1 MPPPISDAERA
12 EILRLLSELAGQDF
26 FAVKGRP
33 FEDIPPVEQESIRI
47 AAAAIIPGKTTQ
59 TLTLQDI
66 ASFLVSSG
74 QGVLRNV
81 IPPGETQ
88 QEPLFTTETVN
99 RFVTQLEADVFRGFS
114 DAGVP
119 FTQEMQDDI
128 FEPFVNDDDE
138 REGSIFI
145 QQLTE
150 ALSNSNNANQKAVPL
165 ITDPGATAVDT
176 VLVDVLNEEV
186 ETTVRFP
193 RTPLRDTRKG
203 QAITAL
209 FDAKAI
215 SPELYARINP
225 QFTPTSQV
233 TPEGFTLAPPEDAL
247 ALEFLAQ
254 FDASFEAVE
263 ARAQANEIRTT
274 FNRTIAEEFQ
284 KNPEGFATEVTAR
297 QQIAERENTSIL
309 GLDAFNPNGSVRSG
323 KDILDDL
330 RPGQNPQTLAKG
342 PEKDVLTRART
353 LTTASID
360 QALKG
365 LSGTN
370 VDDVTAAGEAL
381 FAILQ
386 PGIGEFDQNIA
397 NIRQQD
403 EQQLLS
409 TKGGAKA
416 ALEQI
421 AFENGLD
428 LASITPGD
436 LRDLQLALSE
446 SGSVDNFTG
455 ALVENFRDFQ
465 QRKVLEDAAE
475 AAFKEL
481 QKEQA
486 GIQATNERFL
496 GASPEQRASIIGSQL
511 PRFQQEAPSSLSTF
525 ALQGRVS
532 AADVAQAR
540 LSEANR
546 VSRLVEPEVRAILE
560 RGDPFVTIA
569 DAAEQAASRIPDV
582 QSRFQEDIPSPNLG
596 ATTRGFQL
604 TPEELERGGFGS
616 PEQFLPE
623 EATAFPEGR
632 QGGGALGVLPL
643 IPGTIQVDLA
653 AISAELRDPTTSLS
667 RARELQEQLRQ
678 LSPQQL
684 ESAGRLEQAQTRF
697 PTFQNRAVGQ
707 EQGPLFGTT
716 GIALRTNQPTGLRAG
731 QEVRFGGGPLIRVG
745 GDRSDAQAVPQRI
758 GNRAD
763 FLKGGRG
770 DRGRAQFVPASEA
783 GLRVD
788 PLDIDPLSVTERITE
803 LAGGDLGLFNAF
815 QREVPR
821 FQAEF
826 QQEEAR
832 RFAGVSR
839 NVRAENREILSQT
852 RAQRFSSIQRDIK
865 SQFQPRSLEDFI
877 SGRSERFKSVFS
889 KTPAGQQRRQR
900 RGITRFMRP
909 V

>member
-33 FEDIPPVEQESIRI
+33 FEDLTPVEQDSILLD
-47 AAAAIIPGKTTQ
+47 AARAFGKTKASI
-59 TLTLQDI
+59 TLEDVRR
-66 ASFLVSSG
+66 FLTPG
-74 QGVLRNV
+74 QQAARGV
-81 IPPGETQ
+81 IPPGEGQ

-323 KDILDDL
+323 KDILDNL

-370 VDDVTAAGEAL
+370 VNDVTAAGEAL

-386 PGIGEFDQNIA
+386 PGVGEFDQNIA

-409 TKGGAKA
+409 TKAGAKN

-446 SGSVDNFTG
+446 SGSVDDLTSRI
-455 ALVENFRDFQ
+455 VEAFPGLQ

-540 LSEANR
+540 LSEADR
-546 VSRLVEPEVRAILE
+546 ISRIVEPEVRAILE

-582 QSRFQEDIPSPNLG
+582 QSRFQEELPSIDFEAVG
-596 ATTRGFQL
+596 GRFQL
-604 TPEELERGGFGS
+604 QALQRSSGPERDEFGG
-616 PEQFLPE
+616 
-623 EATAFPEGR
+623 PEGVPVEDLR
-632 QGGGALGVLPL
+632 TSLDELPL
-643 IPGTIQVDLA
+643 IPGTTQVDLA
-653 AISAELRDPTTSLS
+653 AISAELRDPATPLS
-667 RARELQEQLRQ
+667 RARELQRILQR

-684 ESAGRLEQAQTRF
+684 EAAGRLEQADTSI

-707 EQGPLFGTT
+707 RQGPLFGTT
-716 GIALRTNQPTGLRAG
+716 GIALRTNQAAGLRAG
-731 QEVRFGGGPLIRVG
+731 QQVRFGGGPLIRVE
-745 GDRSDAQAVPQRI
+745 GDD
-758 GNRAD
+758 
-763 FLKGGRG
+763 GRG
-770 DRGRAQFVPASEA
+770 QFVPATEA
-783 GLRVD
+783 GLQVD
-788 PLDIDPLSVTERITE
+788 PLDIDPLSVTERIIE
-803 LAGGDLGLFNAF
+803 LSGGDRSLFNAF

-826 QQEEAR
+826 QQEEAK
-832 RFAGVSR
+832 RFASVSR
-839 NVRAENREILSQT
+839 SARTENREILSQT
-852 RAQRFSSIQRDIK
+852 RAQRFRSIQRDIGNR
-865 SQFQPRSLEDFI
+865 FQPRSLEDFI
-877 SGRSERFKSVFS
+877 SGRSERFKEVFA
-889 KTPAGQQRRQR
+889 KIPEPEDTRRRR
-900 RGITRFMRP
+900 RGITRFRRP